1 MPDGFTKR
9 TGKVIPIDY
18 DVLLTRSEER
28 EPICLSH
35 RERDLLISQLGYAR
49 WRGRWEN
56 EQFPLSDAEWNIA
69 SEWTDNLI
77 ARLMRDN
84 ECVGRNCTDHSPMS
98 SIITWEPVNPF
109 FEPEEVPAGYAL
121 HPWRI
126 VTGSDAGDTLLQLQ
140 SGDVMAYSPPIA
152 AGIDFPRFRVTFENV
167 LEVELHLLSYPTG
180 GLVLISE
187 DDDPLTAEVID
198 LTRDLT
204 SLPPETEPVVIIE
217 RKYTDDAE
225 HWIDLTFLPTIA
237 DEFPPVLFGG
247 GLRKVVICKPVLPG
261 ESECNLDD
269 VRQNTEE
276 PCILEKTADGTTW
289 EEFADITLCLKN
301 SIVTSPGGG
310 LSVVSGGVT
319 TPIGTAPG
327 DSDPRDGVGEPR
339 TGTDDEI
346 KCLASANASNVM
358 WQVVEQGIAEVKKYT
373 ALSILVVISLVLSLV
388 FGAPW
393 GILAIP
399 AAPAAAAFVV
409 LASLS
414 TGSYTAKT
422 FREFACIL
430 HTNCTVTGGV
440 ASFNHAAVKVAV
452 VAKQPTFGFDVWNAI
467 YAFLD
472 VIGADGLNLAGETT
486 AITDPCCD
494 FCTTGTTATY
504 LYLNAEPYAGVLL
517 SKGTNNNNLL
527 SRTATGLRVTA
538 NGNTLY
544 ARWDWSFIV
553 PPGCEITEFG
563 VYMLN
568 AGEPFYASLLMNS
581 LTTAYKTY
589 SNHRPYGQ
597 YHYTGAITPRPG
609 TNTFIMSAY
618 NNNTTTGYFEVQRL
632 YAVYRGCDPFTYYR

>member
-1 MPDGFTKR
+1 MSDGFTRR

-35 RERDLLISQLGYAR
+35 RERELLISQLGYAR
-49 WRGRWEN
+49 WRGRWDSE
-56 EQFPLSDAEWNIA
+56 ELPVSDAEWNIA

-84 ECVGRNCTDHSPMS
+84 DCVGRNCTDHSPMS

-126 VTGSDAGDTLLQLQ
+126 VTGSDTGDTLLQLQ

-204 SLPPETEPVVIIE
+204 SLPPETEPVVIVE

-261 ESECNLDD
+261 EGECNLDD

-301 SIVTSPGGG
+301 SIVKTPDGGISIISDG
-310 LSVVSGGVT
+310 VSV
-319 TPIGTAPG
+319 PIGGAP
-327 DSDPRDGVGEPR
+327 DDADPRDGVGTSR

-373 ALSILVVISLVLSLV
+373 ALSLLVVLSLVLSLV

-414 TGSYTAKT
+414 TGAYTAKT

-430 HTNCTVTGGV
+430 QTNCAVTSGV
-440 ASFNHAAVKVAV
+440 ATFNLTAVKAAV

-494 FCTTGTTATY
+494 FCSTETSSTY
-504 LYLNAEPYAGVLL
+504 LYLTAEPYAGILA
-517 SKGTNNNNLL
+517 SKGANNNNILQ
-527 SRTATGLRVTA
+527 RTGTGLNVLG

-544 ARWDWSFIV
+544 GRWDWSFIV
-553 PPGCEITEFG
+553 PPGCEVTELGF
-563 VYMLN
+563 YMPTFREPIYVFLFLN
-568 AGEPFYASLLMNS
+568 Q
-581 LTTAYKTY
+581 TTAANKTY
-589 SNHRPYGQ
+589 SNHRPFGN
-597 YHYTGAITPRPG
+597 HNYTMPVSLRPG
-609 TNTFIMSAY
+609 TNTLTLSMYCNASTSAEAY
-618 NNNTTTGYFEVQRL
+618 LQRI
-632 YAVYRGCDPFTYYR
+632 YAVYRGCDPFEYYR